1 MQCRKL
7 IVSFFSVLS
16 INVNKQYISLKWL
29 QKEKCAQ
36 LHWCNLLSVKCVY
49 SQVEISHRIA
59 WRRTFS
65 SSLHCDS
72 STISSMTLLG
82 SPFDY
87 LTCRV
92 GCTGNLGTMQYFC
105 TDFSDSED
113 WSAGERSY
121 TYTFGSGVTYFE
133 AS

>member
-1 MQCRKL
+1 M
-7 IVSFFSVLS
+7 LS

-29 QKEKCAQ
+29 QKEKFPQ
-36 LHWCNLLSVKCVY
+36 LHWFNLLSVKCVY

-59 WRRTFS
+59 WRRS
-65 SSLHCDS
+65 SSSAFGCDS
-72 STISSMTLLG
+72 STISSMLLIGGG
-82 SPFDY
+82 SGV

-92 GCTGNLGTMQYFC
+92 GCSGNVGTMQYYC

-113 WSAGERSY
+113 WSTGERSY
-121 TYTFGSGVTYFE
+121 TYTFASGVTYFE